1 MTINDA
7 MVFAASQTLADS
19 PSQPH
24 ITTAHFIHRCLEFV
38 RCSRGLRRL
47 SSRHRATVGVA
58 GRKCLMIWTVS
69 MQDDI
74 FIKQH

>member
-38 RCSRGLRRL
+38 RCSR
-47 SSRHRATVGVA
+47 ATVGVA